1 MRCRV
6 LVASFC
12 LGACG
17 GERGGPGV
25 GGGGVSSIDG
35 ASGAS
40 AGVSGSA
47 AIRPDPSGGVAS
59 GGTSN
64 EGGASPSGGAGE
76 SGGDMPSSDAGT
88 LGGGGQPSVPDAAA
102 GLVMGSLAVA
112 WMHGAANCSESTD
125 QALQIHRYNATTY
138 IIRQDKCRTFEAP
151 FVYLLLGTQTALLLD
166 TGATNDSVLRD
177 AVLALADERELL
189 VAHTHAHGD
198 HVASDEQF
206 VGRAATTVVGAG
218 ASAVQAAFGIA
229 PWPTGTA
236 ELDLGARVLDVL
248 AIPGHEQSHIA
259 LYDRETGLLF
269 TGDSLY
275 PGLLFINDWTTYRA
289 SMRRLAEFV
298 AAHEVTHVLGAHIEM
313 TSTPGINYSY
323 GSTFQPDEHV
333 LELDAAH
340 VVELD
345 AALTALGPAPPAQ
358 PMAHEDFVIDPQ

>member
-6 LVASFC
+6 LVASLC
-12 LGACG
+12 LGACSG
-17 GERGGPGV
+17 EERGSVGV
-25 GGGGVSSIDG
+25 GAGGGSMIDG

-40 AGVSGSA
+40 AGVSGSGGR
-47 AIRPDPSGGVAS
+47 RPGPTGGVAS
-59 GGTSN
+59 GGASTES
-64 EGGASPSGGAGE
+64 GASPSGGLGA
-76 SGGDMPSSDAGT
+76 SGGMPSGDAGM
-88 LGGGGQPSVPDAAA
+88 LAGGGPSSVPDAGAE
-102 GLVMGSLAVA
+102 LVTGSLAVA
-112 WMHGAANCSESTD
+112 WMHGAANCSESMD
-125 QALQIHRYNATTY
+125 PALQIHAYNATTY

-151 FVYLLLGTQTALLLD
+151 FVYLLLGSQMALLLD
-166 TGATNDSVLRD
+166 TGATNDSLLRD
-177 AVLALADERELL
+177 AVLSLAGERALL

-198 HVASDEQF
+198 HVASDGRF
-206 VGRAATTVVGAG
+206 VGQPATTVVGTG
-218 ASAVQAAFGIA
+218 VGAVQAAFGIA

-298 AAHEVTHVLGAHIEM
+298 RAREVTHVLGAHIEM
-313 TSTPGINYSY
+313 TSTPGVNYAY

-340 VVELD
+340 VLELD

-358 PMAHEDFVIDPQ
+358 PVAHDDFVIDPQ

>member
-1 MRCRV
+1 MLWRV

-17 GERGGPGV
+17 GERGSFGV
-25 GGGGVSSIDG
+25 GAGGVSSIDN

-40 AGVSGSA
+40 AGVSGSTG
-47 AIRPDPSGGVAS
+47 IGPGPSRGVAN

-64 EGGASPSGGAGE
+64 EGGALPSGGVGA
-76 SGGDMPSSDAGT
+76 SGASSGMPLSDAGT
-88 LGGGGQPSVPDAAA
+88 PGGGGQPSVPDAAA
-102 GLVMGSLAVA
+102 GLAVA
-112 WMHGAANCSESTD
+112 WMHGAADCSESTD
-125 QALQIHRYNATTY
+125 PALQIHPYNATTY

-151 FVYLLLGTQTALLLD
+151 FVYLLLGAQTALLLD
-166 TGATNDSVLRD
+166 TGATDDGLLRD
-177 AVLALADERELL
+177 AVLALADERALL

-206 VGRAATTVVGAG
+206 VDRAATTVVGTG
-218 ASAVQAAFGIA
+218 VNAVQAAFGIA

-313 TSTPGINYSY
+313 TSTPGVNYPY

-358 PMAHEDFVIDPQ
+358 PVAHDDFVIDPE